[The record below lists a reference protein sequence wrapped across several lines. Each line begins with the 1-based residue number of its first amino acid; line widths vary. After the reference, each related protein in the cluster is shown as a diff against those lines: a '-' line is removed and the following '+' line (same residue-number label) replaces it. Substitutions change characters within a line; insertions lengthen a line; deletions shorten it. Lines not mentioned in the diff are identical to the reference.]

1 MHNNYNYYI
10 FITIA
15 DKMSW
20 SFRIQPNTFWWRM
33 LLASG
38 IIDHSLLVIVGPSL
52 DILTWTATSGY
63 QLYKWMRKKPN
74 QQVIVLET
82 IRPEFVRS
90 KIQNKDKTDQDDYKE
105 EEDDFV
111 LISHSTTSSA

>member
-1 MHNNYNYYI
+1 MTI
-10 FITIA
+10 RITFFITIA

-63 QLYKWMRKKPN
+63 QLYKWMKKKPN
-74 QQVIVLET
+74 QQVVILE
-82 IRPEFVRS
+82 
-90 KIQNKDKTDQDDYKE
+90 IQNKEKDKNKDNKDQPLD

-111 LISHSTTSSA
+111 LISHSMTSSA

>member
-1 MHNNYNYYI
+1 
-10 FITIA
+10 
-15 DKMSW
+15 MSW

-63 QLYKWMRKKPN
+63 QLYKWMKKKPS
-74 QQVIVLET
+74 QQVVILE
-82 IRPEFVRS
+82 
-90 KIQNKDKTDQDDYKE
+90 IQTKDKNSKDQPPN

>member
-1 MHNNYNYYI
+1 MLNYI

-38 IIDHSLLVIVGPSL
+38 IIDHSLLVIIGPSL

-63 QLYKWMRKKPN
+63 QLYKWIRKKPK
-74 QQVIVLET
+74 QQVIVLE
-82 IRPEFVRS
+82 IKSR
-90 KIQNKDKTDQDDYKE
+90 DTDNQSEDRG
-105 EEDDFV
+105 DDFV

>member
-1 MHNNYNYYI
+1 MHNKNNYTNKNNYNYYI

-74 QQVIVLET
+74 QQVIVLE
-82 IRPEFVRS
+82 
-90 KIQNKDKTDQDDYKE
+90 IQNKDKTDQDDYKE

>member
-1 MHNNYNYYI
+1 MHNKNNYYI

-74 QQVIVLET
+74 QQVIVLE
-82 IRPEFVRS
+82 
-90 KIQNKDKTDQDDYKE
+90 IQNKDKDKTDQDGDDNK

>member
-1 MHNNYNYYI
+1 
-10 FITIA
+10 
-15 DKMSW
+15 MSW
-20 SFRIQPNTFWWRM
+20 SFRIQPNTFLWRM

-74 QQVIVLET
+74 QQVIVLE
-82 IRPEFVRS
+82 
-90 KIQNKDKTDQDDYKE
+90 IQNKEKDNKTQLEE

-111 LISHSTTSSA
+111 FISHSTTSSI

>member
-1 MHNNYNYYI
+1 MCNHNDNNKKYI
-10 FITIA
+10 FITLA

-63 QLYKWMRKKPN
+63 QLYKWMKKKPS
-74 QQVIVLET
+74 QQVVILE
-82 IRPEFVRS
+82 
-90 KIQNKDKTDQDDYKE
+90 IQNKDNKE
-105 EEDDFV
+105 KDKKNQPPDEEDDFV

>member
-1 MHNNYNYYI
+1 MHNKNNYTNNNNYNYYI

-74 QQVIVLET
+74 QQVIVLE
-82 IRPEFVRS
+82 
-90 KIQNKDKTDQDDYKE
+90 IQNKDKTDQDDYKE

>member
-1 MHNNYNYYI
+1 
-10 FITIA
+10 
-15 DKMSW
+15 
-20 SFRIQPNTFWWRM
+20 M

-74 QQVIVLET
+74 QQVVILE
-82 IRPEFVRS
+82 
-90 KIQNKDKTDQDDYKE
+90 IQNKDKDNKDQSLD

>member
-74 QQVIVLET
+74 QQVIVLE
-82 IRPEFVRS
+82 
-90 KIQNKDKTDQDDYKE
+90 IQNKDKTDQDDYKE

-111 LISHSTTSSA
+111 LISHSTTSSS